1 MKLLFDI
8 DALVPPLTGIGHY
21 TTQLLK
27 GLQES
32 DSISELKLI
41 RNGYIVEPEVHGQKE
56 NTLQSARVVARRLPF
71 QPLLRWSYQTYR
83 TMRFWQR
90 SAEFKDYIY
99 HAPNYSLLPFQ
110 GRSVVTIHDLS
121 FIRHPEF
128 HPSDRVNY
136 WRKHIHRVVQRAD
149 HIITDSEFQR
159 EEIINVFGVEPDNV
173 SAIHLGVSKNFRA
186 YSIDD
191 CEATLTENGLRYKQ
205 FCLVVATVEPR
216 KNFER
221 IVRAFESLPEKLQ
234 DTYPLV
240 IVGDKGWLSDG
251 IHQSIERL
259 VKKNH
264 AKRLGYLPDEALWR
278 LYASA
283 TVFVYPSLYE
293 GFGLP
298 VLEAMASGTA
308 VLSSN
313 NSSIPEVAGEACVLV
328 DPYSVAQIAE
338 EWRDMLSDEIKRA
351 HHISLGLKRAKM
363 FTWGKCVAETI
374 NVYKNL
380 DGV

>member
-1 MKLLFDI
+1 MKILIDI
-8 DALVPPLTGIGHY
+8 DALTPPLTGIGYY
-21 TTQLLK
+21 TAKLLK
-27 GLQES
+27 GLQEA
-32 DSISELKLI
+32 DDVGELKLI
-41 RNGYIVEPEVHGQKE
+41 RDGNIIEPEVLSITE
-56 NTLQSARVVARRLPF
+56 NMLQSARVAARQLPF
-71 QPLLRWSYQTYR
+71 RPLLRWGYQKYR
-83 TMRFWQR
+83 TMRFWQH
-90 SAEFKDYIY
+90 SAGFKDFIY

-128 HPSDRVNY
+128 HPPDRVNY
-136 WRKHIHRVVQRAD
+136 WRKNIHRVVKRAD

-159 EEIINVFGVEPDNV
+159 GEIIDVFDVEPDNV
-173 SAIHLGVSKNFRA
+173 SAIHLGVSGEFRA
-186 YSIDD
+186 YSMDD
-191 CEATLTENGLRYKQ
+191 CATVLAENGLQYKQ

-221 IVRAFESLPEKLQ
+221 IVRAFESLPEELKYA
-234 DTYPLV
+234 YPLV
-240 IVGDKGWLSDG
+240 IVGDKGWLSDD

-259 VKKNH
+259 IEKKQAH
-264 AKRLGYLPDEALWR
+264 RLGYVPDEALWR

-313 NSSIPEVAGEACVLV
+313 SSSIPEVAGEACVLV
-328 DPYSVAQIAE
+328 DPYFVEQLTD
-338 EWRDMLSDEIKRA
+338 EWRKLLSDETKQS
-351 HHISLGLKRAKM
+351 HHVSMGLKRATI
-363 FTWGKCVAETI
+363 FTWDKCVAETI
-374 NVYKNL
+374 NVYKKL
-380 DGV
+380 DGG

>member
-1 MKLLFDI
+1 MKILIDI
-8 DALVPPLTGIGHY
+8 DALTPPLTGIGHY
-21 TTQLLK
+21 TAQLLK
-27 GLQES
+27 GLQEA
-32 DSISELKLI
+32 DDVGELKLI
-41 RNGYIVEPEVHGQKE
+41 RNGNIVGPEVLGKIE
-56 NTLQSARVVARRLPF
+56 NTLQSARVAARRLPF
-71 QPLLRWSYQTYR
+71 RPLLRWGYQKYR
-83 TMRFWQR
+83 TMRFWQ
-90 SAEFKDYIY
+90 SSTGFKDFIY
-99 HAPNYSLLPFQ
+99 HAPNYSLFPFQ

-136 WRKHIHRVVQRAD
+136 WRKNIHRVVKRAD

-159 EEIINVFGVEPDNV
+159 DEIMDVFDIEPDKV
-173 SAIHLGVSKNFRA
+173 SAIHLGVSRRFCA
-186 YSIDD
+186 YSMDE
-191 CEATLTENGLRYKQ
+191 CTTVLAENKLQYKQ

-221 IVRAFESLPEKLQ
+221 IVRAFESLPEQLKYA
-234 DTYPLV
+234 YPLV
-240 IVGDKGWLSDG
+240 IVGDRGWLSDD

-259 VKKNH
+259 IEKKQ
-264 AKRLGYLPDEALWR
+264 AQRLGYIPDESLWR

-308 VLSSN
+308 VLSAN
-313 NSSIPEVAGEACVLV
+313 GSSIPEVAGEACVLV
-328 DPYSVAQIAE
+328 DPYSVEQLAN
-338 EWRDMLSDEIKRA
+338 EWRILLSDETKRS
-351 HHISLGLKRAKM
+351 HHVSMGLKRATM

-374 NVYKNL
+374 NVYKKL
-380 DGV
+380 DGG